1 MVWILLVLFYGL
13 AKGAREVIKKKSLE
27 KNTVLEVLV
36 FYTLLSF
43 IMVLPDAPNAGGIT
57 LYEGAWIALKS
68 FFIFLAWILSF
79 QAIRYLPVSYYGI
92 LDLSRVVFA
101 TLLGVFAL
109 GETMGLFQ
117 GIGLVL
123 VLIGLVLLK
132 GMKHRKAVLKDA
144 KVKDANIKDTNIKDT
159 GENVEAKYVI
169 MCLLSCVFNAFS
181 GFMDKLL
188 MKELTSSQLQFW
200 YMLFL
205 VAYYLIYV
213 LIKRVKI
220 NYRSLLKNYWIYI
233 LSILFVLADRALFVA
248 NGMEASKVTIMTLI
262 KQSGCLVTIV
272 AGKLVFHEKNIRYK
286 LLCAGVIVAGIV
298 IAVIP

>member
-1 MVWILLVLFYGL
+1 MVWIFLVLFYGL

-27 KNTVLEVLV
+27 KNTVIEVLL
-36 FYTLLSF
+36 FYTLISF
-43 IMVLPDAPNAGGIT
+43 VMVLPDAPNAGGIT
-57 LYEGAWIALKS
+57 ATQGAYIALKS

-92 LDLSRVVFA
+92 LDLSRVIFA

-109 GETMGLFQ
+109 GETMGLYQ
-117 GIGLVL
+117 VTGLILVL
-123 VLIGLVLLK
+123 TGLLLLK
-132 GMKHRKAVLKDA
+132 GIKGKKRPSAV
-144 KVKDANIKDTNIKDT
+144 NE
-159 GENVEAKYVI
+159 ENVEAKYVI
-169 MCLLSCVFNAFS
+169 MCLLSCIFNAFS

-188 MKELTSSQLQFW
+188 MREVNSSQLQFW

-205 VAYYLIYV
+205 VLYYFIYAV
-213 LIKRVKI
+213 VKRMKI
-220 NYRSLLKNYWIYI
+220 NCRSLLKNYWIYL
-233 LSILFVLADRALFVA
+233 LSLLFVLADRALFIA
-248 NGMEASKVTIMTLI
+248 NGMEESKVTIMTLI
-262 KQSGCLVTIV
+262 KQSGCIVTIV